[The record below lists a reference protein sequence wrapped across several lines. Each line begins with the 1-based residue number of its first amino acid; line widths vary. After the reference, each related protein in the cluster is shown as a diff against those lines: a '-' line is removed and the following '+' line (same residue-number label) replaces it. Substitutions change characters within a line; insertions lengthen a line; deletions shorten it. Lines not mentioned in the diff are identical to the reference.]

1 MKYMGKQIVRVKR
14 CSWDVMFYDDLIT
27 GNGFIISEPA
37 EVKIDKDEYTKL
49 FKFEILQETDA
60 KVVFDEL
67 KIMADLDFDVRT
79 YLTFRDELAKDIEK
93 NKAIFNNSEEQRT
106 IKK

>member
-1 MKYMGKQIVRVKR
+1 
-14 CSWDVMFYDDLIT
+14 
-27 GNGFIISEPA
+27 
-37 EVKIDKDEYTKL
+37 
-49 FKFEILQETDA
+49 
-60 KVVFDEL
+60 
-67 KIMADLDFDVRT
+67 MADLDFDVRT